1 MGTMTIN
8 EWKQEFAKLYVKMK
22 EDIGTEKLEI
32 LIKEDFSLRC
42 ENGTEISRISTY
54 VKIDDWY
61 DKT

>member
-1 MGTMTIN
+1 MTIN
-8 EWKQEFAKLYVKMK
+8 EWKKEFAKLYQKMK
-22 EDIGTEKLEI
+22 EDVGTEELEI
-32 LIKEDFSLRC
+32 LIKEDCSLRC